1 MKSTNYKVMICYNLV
16 FNFKIFCHNY
26 GSILTLIL
34 FIVYLCFMIYAIF
47 RGLAPIKINV
57 SKLIFEEDKLNNLN
71 KSNLLKYSRKSL
83 KSKLNLKEKEEKN
96 GHNPPKKGQVRKSK
110 IETNNLVTEKME
122 FVETPKNDRDKKRK
136 ISKVKPSAKTL
147 LADVNNIE
155 ITKADKEKRNNVDG
169 TKDDSNQKNLDNFEL
184 NNLEFK
190 DACKLDKRSF
200 CKTYWSVLMREHV
213 ALLTFFAW
221 KDYNLFY
228 IKFDKFLILFCT
240 DMTMNGLFFVHESMH
255 KKYTEG
261 EDFTFIQKIPQL
273 AFTIIVANVLEVIL
287 CFLSMTDVH
296 VYEIKALPKDKNNGE
311 KIIDILDC
319 IRRKFV
325 AFFIFTILLFLFYW
339 YFISAFCAVYQNTQE
354 IFLRDSVIS
363 FFTSL
368 IEPFIIYLF
377 TTFLRFI
384 SLIKCCRKTCY
395 GGFVYK
401 LSDIIPIF

>member
-1 MKSTNYKVMICYNLV
+1 
-16 FNFKIFCHNY
+16 
-26 GSILTLIL
+26 
-34 FIVYLCFMIYAIF
+34 
-47 RGLAPIKINV
+47 
-57 SKLIFEEDKLNNLN
+57 
-71 KSNLLKYSRKSL
+71 
-83 KSKLNLKEKEEKN
+83 
-96 GHNPPKKGQVRKSK
+96 
-110 IETNNLVTEKME
+110 
-122 FVETPKNDRDKKRK
+122 
-136 ISKVKPSAKTL
+136 
-147 LADVNNIE
+147 
-155 ITKADKEKRNNVDG
+155 
-169 TKDDSNQKNLDNFEL
+169 
-184 NNLEFK
+184 
-190 DACKLDKRSF
+190 
-200 CKTYWSVLMREHV
+200 
-213 ALLTFFAW
+213 
-221 KDYNLFY
+221 
-228 IKFDKFLILFCT
+228 
-240 DMTMNGLFFVHESMH
+240 MTMNGLFFVHESMH

-325 AFFIFTILLFLFYW
+325 TFFIFTILLFLFYW

-395 GGFVYK
+395 GRFVYK